1 MKIILV
7 NATSVVTEIVTSIA
21 AYTYMIKTVSWTV
34 ILLLVPP
41 LFGSLSTRK
50 QLYTISATLA
60 LSKGIFKLLANTK
73 NHLAVKKSIHFEL

>member
-50 QLYTISATLA
+50 LLYTISATLA
-60 LSKGIFKLLANTK
+60 LSKGIFKLLAKQN
-73 NHLAVKKSIHFEL
+73 KSVCSEKHTL